1 MFEKQLICFL
11 WLEQVTVE
19 LKAIILHNT
28 FLIAQK
34 ELLINVLSYEGV
46 IEKKVYDST
55 LKIFFDFAED

>member
-1 MFEKQLICFL
+1 M
-11 WLEQVTVE
+11 LEQVTVE